1 MSTKSNPKPKSES
14 EIQTEC
20 LNYLLKKGVFCWR
33 NNNGSV
39 YDPKL
44 QQYRSFVGLKGVSDI
59 IAITPPTAKQCGG
72 LFVGIEVKIPTGKL
86 STHQGIF
93 RDRCYRHNA
102 EYHVVTSLD
111 DIKALDY
118 LWG

>member
-1 MSTKSNPKPKSES
+1 MSTAGSDL
-14 EIQTEC
+14 QTKV
-20 LNYLLKKGVFCWR
+20 LKYLENKGVFVWR
-33 NNNGSV
+33 NNNKATHDKKMNQGRGG
-39 YDPKL
+39 
-44 QQYRSFVGLKGVSDI
+44 YRAFGGLKGVPDL
-59 IAITPPTAKQCGG
+59 IAITPPTKKQCGG
-72 LFVGIEVKIPTGKL
+72 IFVGLEIKAGKDKM
-86 STHQGIF
+86 SVNQIRF